1 MPFIDFI
8 ISVDEPDVNDVIN
21 ALSEQYEAN
30 IVDPNDPNGGLI
42 PNPQTR
48 AQFANETC
56 RKWIAEKVRI
66 YRKHQAVEQIVVA
79 EPTLIDPWAT
89 P

>member
-8 ISVDEPDVNDVIN
+8 ISVDEPDVTDVIN
-21 ALSEQYEAN
+21 ALSEQYEEN

-56 RKWIAEKVRI
+56 RNWIAERVRL
-66 YRKHQAVEQIVVA
+66 YRKRQAVEQIVVA
-79 EPTLIDPWAT
+79 EPILINPEVT

>member
-1 MPFIDFI
+1 MPFVDFI
-8 ISVDEPDVNDVIN
+8 ISVDEPDVNDVIL
-21 ALSEQYEAN
+21 ALSEHYEEN

-56 RKWIAEKVRI
+56 RKWIAEKVRL
-66 YRKHQAVEQIVVA
+66 YRKQQAVEQIVVD
-79 EPTLIDPWAT
+79 EPTLVDPEVT
-89 P
+89 Q